1 MQTLNSFKPEIG
13 ETFTANGKKYI
24 IEEKLSIA
32 RAIESSKIELEL
44 FDMNVSSFKTT
55 LISIYNDL
63 NGTNAEKT
71 IKFADGAVK
80 VHNLINKMNKAFT
93 IDTMPVLRYC
103 ALFINEE
110 SEDRRIIT
118 DQMIT
123 DKINDWQ
130 EGGYDLSSFFLL
142 LLSLVKG
149 GKEEFRKFILDTSN
163 PNELE
168 SEEQ

>member
-13 ETFTANGKKYI
+13 ETFSANGKNYI

-44 FDMNVSSFKTT
+44 FDMNVSNFKAT
-55 LISIYNDL
+55 LIAIYNDL
-63 NGTNAEKT
+63 NGTNPDKT

-93 IDTMPVLRYC
+93 MDTMPVLRYC

-110 SEDRRIIT
+110 NEDRRIIT
-118 DQMIT
+118 DQMIA

-130 EGGYDLSSFFLL
+130 EGGYELISFFLL

-149 GKEEFRKFILDTSN
+149 GKEEFKKFIQDISN
-163 PNELE
+163 PNEHE
-168 SEEQ
+168 NVEQ